1 MPERAPRGAGGP
13 LGGRGELAMTPY
25 QARPL
30 SLTVISCPDC
40 GLPAEVTDCFLLGST
55 SGPVDHVALYCVAGH
70 VFRMPVD
77 LLRPEEQ
84 EQLATSRSFAASR
97 LA

>member
-1 MPERAPRGAGGP
+1 MPERASGG
-13 LGGRGELAMTPY
+13 GGRLVAEGELGMTPY

-40 GLPAEVTDCFLLGST
+40 GLPAEVTDRFSLGST
-55 SGPVDHVALYCVAGH
+55 SGPVDHVALCCVAGH
-70 VFRMPVD
+70 LFRMPVD
-77 LLRPEEQ
+77 LLTPEEQ
-84 EQLATSRSFAASR
+84 EQLTTSRSSATPR

>member
-1 MPERAPRGAGGP
+1 MPECASEVRGRSVAE
-13 LGGRGELAMTPY
+13 GELAMTPY
-25 QARPL
+25 KARPL

-40 GLPAEVTDCFLLGST
+40 GRPAEVTDRFSLGST

-77 LLRPEEQ
+77 LLAPG
-84 EQLATSRSFAASR
+84 EQLTTSRSSATSR